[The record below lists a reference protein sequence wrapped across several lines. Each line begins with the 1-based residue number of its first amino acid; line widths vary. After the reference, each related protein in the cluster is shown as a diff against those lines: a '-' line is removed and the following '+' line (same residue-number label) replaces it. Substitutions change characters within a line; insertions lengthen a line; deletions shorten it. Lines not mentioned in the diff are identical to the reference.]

1 MSNAYLNAAWRL
13 VGLSS
18 TQRLVLVY
26 LADLV
31 NPEGVGWS
39 KLPTIMARTGLSD
52 RAIQKA
58 VQHFEKEG
66 LVTVERSGGRGIAN
80 CYTLNFAPIARP
92 NDPGDQPELVHRNG
106 DIAQLDGDQN
116 PERGSENL
124 ERGSQNPERGSPQ
137 PYITKINPSAP
148 ATEAVKE
155 SPPPAPR
162 VLPDAETRRRLSAE
176 LFGPKAQ
183 TSAAPIPDPVS
194 RSSVLLTDQPITE
207 GGFLQ

>member
-58 VQHFEKEG
+58 VQHFENEG
-66 LVTVERSGGRGIAN
+66 LVTVQRSGGRGIAN

-92 NDPGDQPELVHRNG
+92 NDPADQPELIHRNG
-106 DIAQLDGDQN
+106 DIAQPDGDQN
-116 PERGSENL
+116 PERGSENP

-137 PYITKINPSAP
+137 PYITKINPFAP
-148 ATEAVKE
+148 ATEAVDK
-155 SPPPAPR
+155 SPPLPPPKPHLSFEDRQRILAD
-162 VLPDAETRRRLSAE
+162 VLGRKAEN
-176 LFGPKAQ
+176 P
-183 TSAAPIPDPVS
+183 APIPDPVS
-194 RSSVLLTDQPITE
+194 LSSTLLTDQPITE
-207 GGFLQ
+207 GFLQ